1 MSRCPTANRAWP
13 PSRRAA
19 RESLG
24 HTSPTECQRI
34 GASAADAHLLLR
46 THHRCP
52 VAYLAAV
59 PLQVVPYFSLIQSQD
74 AGDGAHQVASSA
86 WLRPGEF
93 ISIARTGKPNSYGN
107 SGQKRNCEEIRL
119 LFHDA
124 PSLYHHRTGVS
135 SYLVE
140 RTQSA
145 ESSTERVLF
154 VNDPLG
160 SSNVA
165 FCILRVPFL
174 HMIIAACG
182 HLGDPVSSALVR
194 NWTGWLIRLAGSW
207 NPQRRKTRA
216 DCRRVGRKSKPFSS
230 QYPTTSFA
238 SGVMALFRS

>member
-1 MSRCPTANRAWP
+1 LSRCPTANRAWP

-74 AGDGAHQVASSA
+74 AGDGAHQIAASA
-86 WLRPGEF
+86 CLRPGEF

-119 LFHDA
+119 LFHDT
-124 PSLYHHRTGVS
+124 PSFYHHRTGVS
-135 SYLVE
+135 SYPVE
-140 RTQSA
+140 RTQPA
-145 ESSTERVLF
+145 RSSTGRVLLSTPGCVF
-154 VNDPLG
+154 SRYWGCRDATEASLG
-160 SSNVA
+160 VQ
-165 FCILRVPFL
+165 
-174 HMIIAACG
+174 G
-182 HLGDPVSSALVR
+182 HRCVRLCMLCLVC
-194 NWTGWLIRLAGSW
+194 
-207 NPQRRKTRA
+207 Q
-216 DCRRVGRKSKPFSS
+216 
-230 QYPTTSFA
+230 
-238 SGVMALFRS
+238 